1 MTMQL
6 TTDQLLT
13 TTRSVRKRL
22 DLTKPVEREVIE
34 ECLAIAQQAPAQSN
48 AQNWHFIVVT
58 DAEKRAAI
66 AELYRK
72 AWDIYVTLPLAAPNL
87 TFDNPAHNAAQ
98 IRVTESAQY
107 LVDHLHEVPVLVI
120 PCIAGRTNDE
130 PTVIQSAQWGTIA
143 PATWSFMLAA
153 RARGLGTCYTSLH
166 LFFEED
172 AAKILGIPYDEIMQ
186 ASLIPVAY
194 TIGSDFK
201 TAQREPLANIIHWD
215 TW

>member
-153 RARGLGTCYTSLH
+153 RARGLGTCFTSLH

-201 TAQREPLANIIHWD
+201 TAQRDTLANIIHWD

>member
-6 TTDQLLT
+6 TIDQLLT

-22 DLTKPVEREVIE
+22 DLNKPVEREVIE

-130 PTVIQSAQWGTIA
+130 PTVIQSAQWGTIG

-186 ASLIPVAY
+186 CSLIPVAH

>member
-6 TTDQLLT
+6 TIDQLLT

-98 IRVTESAQY
+98 IRVTESGQY
-107 LVDHLHEVPVLVI
+107 LADHLHEVPVLVI

>member
-48 AQNWHFIVVT
+48 AQNWHFIIVT

-201 TAQREPLANIIHWD
+201 TAQRDTLANIIHWD

>member
-72 AWDIYVTLPLAAPNL
+72 AWDIYVTLPVAAPNL

-153 RARGLGTCYTSLH
+153 RTRGLGTCFTCLH

-186 ASLIPVAY
+186 TALIPVAY
-194 TIGSDFK
+194 TIGTEFK
-201 TAQREPLANIIHWD
+201 PAPRDPLANIIHWD

>member
-166 LFFEED
+166 IFFEED
-172 AAKILGIPYDEIMQ
+172 AAKILGVPYDEIMQ
-186 ASLIPVAY
+186 AALIPVAY
-194 TIGSDFK
+194 TRGTEFRPAPRD
-201 TAQREPLANIIHWD
+201 PLANIIHWD

>member
-13 TTRSVRKRL
+13 TTRAVRKRL
-22 DLTKPVEREVIE
+22 DLTRSVEREVIE

-58 DAEKRAAI
+58 DAEKRAAL

-72 AWDIYVTLPLAAPNL
+72 AWDIYVTLPIAAPNL

-107 LVDHLHEVPVLVI
+107 LVDHLHEVPVHVI
-120 PCIAGRTNDE
+120 PCIADRTNDQ
-130 PTVIQSAQWGTIA
+130 PIVIQSAQWGTIA

-153 RARGLGTCYTSLH
+153 RARGLGTCFTSLH

-172 AAKILGIPYDEIMQ
+172 AAKILGVPYDEIMQ
-186 ASLIPVAY
+186 AALIPVAY
-194 TIGSDFK
+194 TIGADFK
-201 TAQREPLANIIHWD
+201 PAPRDPLENIIHWD

>member
-22 DLTKPVEREVIE
+22 DLTKLVEREVIE

-166 LFFEED
+166 IFFEED

>member
-201 TAQREPLANIIHWD
+201 TAQRDTLANIIHWD

>member
-1 MTMQL
+1 MQL

-143 PATWSFMLAA
+143 PATWSFMMAA

-201 TAQREPLANIIHWD
+201 TAQRDTLANIIHWD

>member
-107 LVDHLHEVPVLVI
+107 LVDHLHEVPVLII
-120 PCIAGRTNDE
+120 PCITGRTNDE

-166 LFFEED
+166 IFFEED

>member
-201 TAQREPLANIIHWD
+201 TAQRETLANIIHWD

>member
-166 LFFEED
+166 IFFEED

-186 ASLIPVAY
+186 CSLIPVAY
-194 TIGSDFK
+194 TLGSDFK
-201 TAQREPLANIIHWD
+201 TAQRDTLANIIHWD

>member
-6 TTDQLLT
+6 TIDQLLT

-201 TAQREPLANIIHWD
+201 TAQRDPLANIIHWD